1 MCDKGH
7 GLPPGFDAENAKSLG
22 MKLIASLGRQLGG
35 EPEWQDAAPGTRF
48 VLEFPLQERSTL
60 QV

>member
-1 MCDKGH
+1 M
-7 GLPPGFDAENAKSLG
+7 PPGFDAENAKSLG